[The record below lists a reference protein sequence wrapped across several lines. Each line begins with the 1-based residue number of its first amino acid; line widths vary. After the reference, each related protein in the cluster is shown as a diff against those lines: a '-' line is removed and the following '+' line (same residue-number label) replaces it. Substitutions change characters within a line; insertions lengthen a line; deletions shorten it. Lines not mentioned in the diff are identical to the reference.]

1 MAKIA
6 LPKVLFDEKER
17 VFLEADGVS
26 VSLFRYETGVEA
38 VRLANKRGHVI
49 VLPFLGQMLWEGA
62 FDGVHLGLGHRFPA
76 PRPAHVI
83 TGTYGCLTFHS
94 GLLANGC
101 PSPKDTHQL
110 HGEFS
115 CASLESASLE
125 VGHDAAGGYVR
136 LHGTYEFIEGFG
148 PHYLAT
154 PSVTLRPG
162 ETRVAVAMQVK
173 NCSYLPM
180 DLMYMCH
187 INMPFVP
194 GGRILQGVASTPE
207 NVRVRTAIPAHV
219 HPTSAYRALL
229 DELARDPGRMATLDP
244 ALSFDPEQVF
254 YVSNLP
260 RDDAGRT
267 QVMLR
272 RPEGDGFFVDYD
284 QQQFPYLVRW
294 LYNNPDTQVAAIAL
308 PATCYPEGHAAE
320 KAAGRVRELVPGAQ
334 AKFCVALGY
343 LDGPAATE
351 LENKLKGR

>member
-1 MAKIA
+1 MIA
-6 LPKVLFDEKER
+6 LPKVLFGEKER
-17 VFLEADGVS
+17 TFAETDGVS
-26 VSLFRYETGVEA
+26 VSLFRYDTGVEA
-38 VRLANKRGHVI
+38 VRLSNERGHVI
-49 VLPFLGQMLWEGA
+49 VLPFLGQMLWEGS
-62 FDGVHLGLGHRFPA
+62 FDGVRLGLGHHFPA

-101 PSPKDTHQL
+101 PSLKDTHQL

-115 CASLESASLE
+115 CASLESAALE
-125 VGHDAAGGYVR
+125 IGRDTAGSYVR

-162 ETRVAVAMQVK
+162 ETQVSVAMQVE
-173 NCSYLPM
+173 NHSYLPM

-194 GGRILQGVASTPE
+194 GGRILQGAAFTPE

-219 HPTSAYRALL
+219 HPSPAYRALL
-229 DELARDPGRMATLDP
+229 DELAHDPGRMATLDP

-260 RDDAGRT
+260 RDGAGLT

-272 RPEGDGFFVDYD
+272 RPEGDGFLVEYD
-284 QQQFPYLVRW
+284 QRQFPYLVRW

-320 KAAGRVRELVPGAQ
+320 KAAGRVRELAPGAQ
-334 AKFCVALGY
+334 EKFCVSLGY
-343 LDGPAATE
+343 LDRPAASE
-351 LENKLKGR
+351 LENKLEGR